1 MRPNLL
7 PFACLLAAVTVA
19 MPAIAQSSSP
29 DVKAADALFA
39 SAKAAM
45 ERGDF
50 ATACPRFA
58 ESQRLDPATGTI
70 LNMGECEARAGRLAV
85 ALAHF
90 QMARAA
96 LPAGDFR
103 IPFADQKIAG
113 LLKQVPRLVIKAPA
127 GDYLHVLRD
136 GVEVPAASIGKPVP
150 VDPGAHVCT
159 LRMAGHADTVVEV
172 PLAQGEE
179 RVVEL
184 APGAVEPA
192 QHPPTTAAPPPPSA
206 ALASDGKTQR
216 TLGLALGAGGALA
229 LAVGTVFGLVAK
241 STYDSALQH
250 CPSGPATCEPEGT
263 SGGERAHS
271 QASAATVSFVA
282 AGVLL
287 GLGATVYF
295 TAPRSAV
302 RAGVTPI
309 AGPKSAGLGIG
320 GAF

>member
-7 PFACLLAAVTVA
+7 PFACLLVAVTGA
-19 MPAIAQSSSP
+19 TQASAQSNSP

-45 ERGDF
+45 DRGDF

-70 LNMGECEARAGRLAV
+70 LNMGECEARAGRLAQ
-85 ALAHF
+85 ALAHY
-90 QMARAA
+90 QTARAA

-113 LLKQVPRLVIKAPA
+113 LLKQAPRLVIKAPA
-127 GDYLHVLRD
+127 GDNLHVLRD
-136 GVEVPAASIGKPVP
+136 GVEVPAASIGVPVP

-184 APGAVEPA
+184 TPGAVEPA
-192 QHPPTTAAPPPPSA
+192 RPSPTTVAPPPSSA
-206 ALASDGKTQR
+206 ARPDGKAQR
-216 TLGLALGAGGALA
+216 TIGLALGAGGALA

-250 CPSGPATCEPEGT
+250 CPSGPAACEPEGT